1 MRHQTVYPPKT
12 VHVRLK
18 GNLYSFDTHCK
29 TLKEAMAT
37 LPICQKRSWIAEW
50 WKE

>member
-1 MRHQTVYPPKT
+1 MERVKNGT

-18 GNLYSFDTHCK
+18 GNLYSFDTHCE
-29 TLKEAMAT
+29 TLKEAMEK
-37 LPICQKRSWIAEW
+37 LPMCRKRSWIAEW

>member
-1 MRHQTVYPPKT
+1 MKTET

-18 GNLYSFDTHCK
+18 GNLYSFDTHCE

-37 LPICQKRSWIAEW
+37 LPICKKRSWIAEW

>member
-1 MRHQTVYPPKT
+1 MKT

-18 GNLYSFDTHCK
+18 GNLYSFDTHCE
-29 TLKEAMAT
+29 TLKEV
-37 LPICQKRSWIAEW
+37 LKRYKRSWIAEW